1 MKDPNVYPPGWDA
14 ERVQRLVAEARAEE
28 EELGEEAAEFKP
40 DGHTLMQIPAGLEPA
55 VAALIAGRGAEAAA
69 D

>member
-14 ERVQRLVAEARAEE
+14 EHVQRLVAEARAEE
-28 EELGEEAAEFKP
+28 KALGEEAAEFKP
-40 DGHTLMQIPAGLEPA
+40 DGHTLMQIPAGLESA
-55 VAALIAGRGAEAAA
+55 VAALIAGRGAETAA